1 MSTRKKVYKEKAI
14 KNLLEKYKYKSVM
27 QVPKIEKIVL
37 NRGIGEAIS
46 NSKVVDLTVEQFGN
60 ITGQKPVVT
69 KAKKS
74 ISNFKLREGQ
84 PVGCMVTLRGK
95 KMWDFLTKLID
106 IVFPRIRDFRGVP
119 VKSFDKNGNYTLGLN
134 DETVFPEVGFDRLD
148 NKVRGMNITI
158 VTTANSSKESYDL
171 LKLIGMPFRKD

>member
-106 IVFPRIRDFRGVP
+106 VVFPRIRDFRGVP

-148 NKVRGMNITI
+148 NKIRGMNITI